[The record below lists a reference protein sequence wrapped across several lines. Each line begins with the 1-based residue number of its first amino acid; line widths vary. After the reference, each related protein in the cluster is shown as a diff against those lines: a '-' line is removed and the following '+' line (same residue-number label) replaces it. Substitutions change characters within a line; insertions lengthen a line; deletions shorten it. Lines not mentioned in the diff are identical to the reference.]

1 MIVPSLLGLSARR
14 YIGDERF
21 EAAKPYIKL
30 GNFVVP
36 LLLNYANAALVLP
49 KVAEVPDADLLA
61 AVLVIVSALCI
72 AGFGSGL
79 LLSRWL
85 AVNRGEAASLTFA
98 LGMNNNG
105 AGLVLAPVALADH
118 PQVILPIATISSSIS
133 SRLSS
138 ISPAASRRGIDS
150 GKLRQLG
157 AAFGH
162 LGRKQNK
169 DSVKTQILRFPC
181 CLRRQFT

>member
-30 GNFVVP
+30 GNFVVL

-49 KVAEVPDADLLA
+49 KVAEMPDADLLA

-105 AGLVLAPVALADH
+105 AGLVLASIALADH
-118 PQVILPIATISSSIS
+118 PQVILPIICYN
-133 SRLSS
+133 LVQHLF
-138 ISPAASRRGIDS
+138 ASFVDFT
-150 GKLRQLG
+150 L
-157 AAFGH
+157 
-162 LGRKQNK
+162 
-169 DSVKTQILRFPC
+169 
-181 CLRRQFT
+181 LRRDGELMRES